1 MQTVEIPKSNVE
13 RLEKVVELKKSY
25 DALLKKRGEQRQ
37 AKRSRV
43 VRKNERLLQK
53 ESENRTKIR

>member
-37 AKRSRV
+37 APNSV
-43 VRKNERLLQK
+43 PYTGN
-53 ESENRTKIR
+53 